1 VKHAKDFN
9 GIRANSIGKDVGSV
23 ANDQLAGPRNS
34 AGAAHRGILS
44 GQVYGSEDFLYGAV
58 CRGGVVF
65 RDIVRFR
72 FEVG

>member
-1 VKHAKDFN
+1 MKHAKDFN

-23 ANDQLAGPRNS
+23 ANDRLAGPATRPGRPI
-34 AGAAHRGILS
+34 AGFFS
-44 GQVYGSEDFLYGAV
+44 EQVYGSEDFLYGAV